1 MGDARVG
8 RFRKHFPVYV
18 YQNVGACLKERQG
31 VGATILLCCA
41 IDTLAGYALLGANGS
56 GNKAQYVAFLKKYFP
71 SDYDSEI
78 FYKFVRCGLVH
89 SFDME
94 KKFAVL
100 CVSDPWAQALH
111 MKRAAKIRRTI
122 INPYAL
128 FRHLKEA
135 HQQFCDDLDADRTLR
150 QEFVPIYRGSPIR
163 PQHYRK
169 EQVLE
174 WMGTDPKKEPDQSPA
189 PTSELAPGCGSS

>member
-41 IDTLAGYALLGANGS
+41 IDTLASYALLGANGS

-71 SDYDSEI
+71 S
-78 FYKFVRCGLVH
+78 
-89 SFDME
+89 FDME
-94 KKFAVL
+94 RKFAVL

-150 QEFVPIYRGSPIR
+150 HKFVPIYRGSPIR
-163 PQHYRK
+163 PQH
-169 EQVLE
+169 
-174 WMGTDPKKEPDQSPA
+174 
-189 PTSELAPGCGSS
+189 